1 MDIRFKVSK
10 ECGRR
15 VSSGALRCI
24 GRTPAATRSRG
35 AARSTHGAA
44 DGSALARGF
53 KWSIPDPVRSSLS
66 SLSWSVTHSENA
78 YSRHLIAEDVDIP

>member
-1 MDIRFKVSK
+1 MDIRFKVSM

-24 GRTPAATRSRG
+24 GRTPAATRTPRSR
-35 AARSTHGAA
+35 THGAA